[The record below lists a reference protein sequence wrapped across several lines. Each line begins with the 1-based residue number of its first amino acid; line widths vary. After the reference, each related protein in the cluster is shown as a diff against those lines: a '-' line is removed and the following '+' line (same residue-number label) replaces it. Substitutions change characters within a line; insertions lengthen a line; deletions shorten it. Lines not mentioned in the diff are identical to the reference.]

1 MEVLM
6 HDLLIP
12 KFQECPRAWH
22 ITAYQSCYLT
32 PCCGLGVQKPTQAIK
47 SVKGTGNTFDLN
59 PNWARICR
67 WEFFMGYLEKPPP
80 PQKNNSNTQ
89 TLNTR
94 PDFSF
99 HNKNI
104 CCNCKLK

>member
-1 MEVLM
+1 M

-59 PNWARICR
+59 PKWARTLPLGIFHGIFI
-67 WEFFMGYLEKPPP
+67 EPLPF
-80 PQKNNSNTQ
+80 PQKCFQ
-89 TLNTR
+89 IIKV
-94 PDFSF
+94 D
-99 HNKNI
+99 I
-104 CCNCKLK
+104 

>member
-80 PQKNNSNTQ
+80 LHKKIIQIPKHSIPDQ
-89 TLNTR
+89 TLVFTIKTFVVTAN
-94 PDFSF
+94 
-99 HNKNI
+99 
-104 CCNCKLK
+104 